1 MPNSTIVA
9 TATKQIYKNQTQT
22 TLQVNAQAAFV
33 RKMVTQMQKQ
43 MFETTRSNLGF

>member
-1 MPNSTIVA
+1 MPNSAIVA
-9 TATKQIYKNQTQT
+9 TATKQIYKNKTQT

-33 RKMVTQMQKQ
+33 QQMVAKMQKQ

>member
-1 MPNSTIVA
+1 MPNTVIVA

-33 RKMVTQMQKQ
+33 QQMVAKMQKQ